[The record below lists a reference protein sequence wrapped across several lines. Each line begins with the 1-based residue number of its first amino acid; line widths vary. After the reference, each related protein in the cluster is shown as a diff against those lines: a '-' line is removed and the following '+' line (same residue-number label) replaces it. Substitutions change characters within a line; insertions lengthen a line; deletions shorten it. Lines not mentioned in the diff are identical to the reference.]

1 MKDEFHLKNKMI
13 QRVEAHLRA
22 TENESLWLDQPPRL
36 TELVES
42 WETKTTA
49 LGILGTEQEA
59 NLSGYSEEQNA
70 ADRAR
75 KRRLPTGEKITPV
88 PKGQGNLAKAGEWTL
103 SATKWQRMR
112 EDALLGKAKALLA
125 EITPLTTGTPAPGA
139 HYGITAADVTAFSP
153 LVSAYESEIA
163 NPGTAKGGRKA
174 RTDSLRP
181 AYHAADED
189 LYDIDD
195 FIEALR
201 DKSEAHRHFVETY
214 FNIRHIG
221 GGGSDGGA
229 GMNKGPASPPPPPVS
244 LARRKLRSILV
255 RPPQPLRTI

>member
-13 QRVEAHLRA
+13 QRVHTHLRV
-22 TENESLWLDQPPRL
+22 EDNESLWLDQPPRL

-59 NLSGYSEEQNA
+59 NLSGYSEEQNVAEVALENA
-70 ADRAR
+70 AFPLAKKLRQYY
-75 KRRLPTGEKITPV
+75 
-88 PKGQGNLAKAGEWTL
+88 KGTGNLAKAREWAISEST
-103 SATKWQRMR
+103 WQRMR
-112 EDALLGKAKALLA
+112 EDALLGKAKALRS

-139 HYGITAADVTAFSP
+139 HYGISAADLTAFGP
-153 LVSAYESEIA
+153 LVDTYEAEIA
-163 NPGTAKGGRKA
+163 RPGTAKGGRKA
-174 RTDSLRP
+174 KTASLRP
-181 AYHAADED
+181 SYAAADED

-201 DKSEAHRHFVETY
+201 GKSAAHEQFVETY
-214 FNIRHIG
+214 FNIRAIG

-229 GMNKGPASPPPPPVS
+229 GMNKGEPTPPTPPPVG
-244 LARRKLRSILV
+244 
-255 RPPQPLRTI
+255 

>member
-70 ADRAR
+70 AEIALENAAYPLAKKLRQYY
-75 KRRLPTGEKITPV
+75 
-88 PKGQGNLAKAGEWTL
+88 KGQGNLAKAGEWTL

-229 GMNKGPASPPPPPVS
+229 GMNKGPATPSTPTPPV
-244 LARRKLRSILV
+244 
-255 RPPQPLRTI
+255 